1 MDNLVYFNVQQ
12 GHKPHNVDLLCVYL
26 PDSYVKNEDEFYSAL
41 EYVIPKCDTLPDGII
56 IFHGEQL
63 NPELMKAWEN
73 HQEKNKIFNRLT
85 RLDTLYTKMFYFVKM
100 TPLGFVI
107 NQELSFA
114 NGLFKPTL
122 KDIKD
127 LYLLGI
133 ESLAKKNDVIHYAP
147 AGHNFRHPSGTI
159 LKLFIQ
165 AKEIAYNEAELQYV
179 GRGICLLESD
189 FDWKNI
195 QKVFIDSMG
204 IYSLVK
210 EAVSFSGSSAM
221 IENFHSYDGL
231 PMLTIPSESEVVIIS
246 ASTSGSMAGKL
257 IEKGFKPEK
266 ILTLIDTSIRTTITK
281 TLLVLDKSLT
291 PSKKDSENHTHET
304 EIELV
309 GEQFTFK
316 AKPPKQITIGIQH
329 RPSDLNDILKTFG
342 LNGVNRLNE
351 SLISINKSPLISLK
365 ADNLLECDNFN
376 KWLDEEIT
384 WTLPSSIK
392 TIIYKDDGASLKLAE
407 RVKSKILQI
416 RGIGN
421 EVSIIEASTLNSDK
435 LRNCTGVLIVS
446 AFCGDGGELRQISR
460 DLREFEETIIPRH
473 FLIGVGIPQSMSAWD
488 KLRMFLV
495 RNSTK
500 RLYEFSV
507 WKVLPLGPDVI
518 SSSWTDL
525 SVFSARVEVMSDV
538 VHPNL
543 KDTEIELLLDAL
555 ANVIQRSSN
564 SLLPNNLGD
573 SLELT
578 AGFVFFNGLFEN
590 DLDNLEQS
598 VVMMTISSVL
608 QAAREHS
615 NKDICL
621 SPSNYQSVV
630 LSPENFLRF
639 NDDILQA
646 CLLRASLP
654 SELDYSSN
662 ADLSNLMSEFLYKV
676 FARYNH
682 SFGFSALEFAA
693 ALAIGKLK
701 LRKEHLTDLIS
712 SVLDENSSNKGA
724 LAGFMLAIRNEQ
736 NLH

>member
-1 MDNLVYFNVQQ
+1 MDNLVYFNVQK
-12 GHKPHNVDLLCVYL
+12 GHKPHIVDLLCVYL
-26 PDSYVKNEDEFYSAL
+26 PDSYIKDEDDFYSAL

-56 IFHGEQL
+56 IFHGESL
-63 NPELMKAWEN
+63 DSELMKAWEN
-73 HQEKNKIFNRLT
+73 NQEKNKIYNRLT
-85 RLDTLYTKMFYFVKM
+85 RHDTLYTKMFYFVKM
-100 TPLGFVI
+100 TPFGFVI
-107 NQELSFA
+107 NPNFPLA
-114 NGLFKPTL
+114 NTLIKLTL
-122 KDIKD
+122 KDIKE
-127 LYLLGI
+127 LYLSGI

-179 GRGICLLESD
+179 GRGICLLESS
-189 FDWKNI
+189 FDWRGIHKI
-195 QKVFIDSMG
+195 FIDSMG

-231 PMLTIPSESEVVIIS
+231 PMLTIPSENEVAIIS
-246 ASTSGSMAGKL
+246 ASTSGSMAEKL
-257 IEKGFKPEK
+257 IDKGFKSEK
-266 ILTLIDTSIRTTITK
+266 ILTLIDTSLRATITK
-281 TLLVLDKSLT
+281 TLLVLDKSLL
-291 PSKKDSENHTHET
+291 PSKKDSESHIHET

-342 LNGVNRLNE
+342 LTGVNRLNE
-351 SLISINKSPLISLK
+351 SLFTINKSPLISLK

-384 WTLPSSIK
+384 WSLPSSVK

-407 RVKSKILQI
+407 RVRSKILQI
-416 RGIGN
+416 RGHGN
-421 EVSIIEASTLNSDK
+421 EVSIIEASSVNSEK
-435 LRNCTGVLIVS
+435 LQNCTGVLIVS

-500 RLYEFSV
+500 RLYDFSV
-507 WKVLPLGPDVI
+507 WKVLPLGPDII

-525 SVFSARVEVMSDV
+525 SDFSARIEVMSDV
-538 VHPNL
+538 EYPKL
-543 KDTEIELLLDAL
+543 KDNEIESLLDTL
-555 ANVIQRSSN
+555 GNVIHESAN

-590 DLDNLEQS
+590 ELSKIEQS

-630 LSPENFLRF
+630 LSPENFLRY

-662 ADLSNLMSEFLYKV
+662 ADLSNLMSEFLYKL
-676 FARYNH
+676 FARHNH

-701 LRKEHLTDLIS
+701 LRKDHLTHLVS
-712 SVLDENSSNKGA
+712 SVLDDDPSNKGA
-724 LAGFMLAIRNEQ
+724 LAGFMLAIKKEQ
-736 NLH
+736 SAH